1 MDALSGARNR
11 ERILF
16 VRAFVG
22 QSFGFASE
30 LPLGP
35 ELAILPMKRREIIA
49 NRVGRK
55 ADGGAEAGKAE
66 ALAPRKHGGS
76 PCLPFVSLLL
86 WLCLLALT
94 PSMRAVE
101 ASPPSEFQIKAAFL
115 LNFTKFIEWPA
126 NESAGSA
133 FSICVLGEDP
143 FGPVLDQLVEG
154 ETVGGR
160 KVAVR
165 RIRAETA
172 GSCEILYVSKQ
183 EQNIQAVLAGA
194 GAGVLTVGEGD
205 GFLDDGGMIAFILE
219 NRRVRFNIDRG
230 AAQKAGLK
238 LSSRLLAVAR
248 SVR

>member
-1 MDALSGARNR
+1 LLTRAGQNRFPRRDRQGAVERVCCVAL
-11 ERILF
+11 LW
-16 VRAFVG
+16 V
-22 QSFGFASE
+22 
-30 LPLGP
+30 LLLG
-35 ELAILPMKRREIIA
+35 
-49 NRVGRK
+49 
-55 ADGGAEAGKAE
+55 
-66 ALAPRKHGGS
+66 LAP
-76 PCLPFVSLLL
+76 SL
-86 WLCLLALT
+86 
-94 PSMRAVE
+94 RAIE
-101 ASPPSEFQIKAAFL
+101 ASPPSEYQIKAAFL

-126 NESAGSA
+126 GEAAGSP

-160 KVAVR
+160 KIAVR
-165 RIRAETA
+165 RIRAEAT

-183 EQNIQAVLAGA
+183 EQNIRAVLAGA

-205 GFLDDGGMIAFILE
+205 EFLDNGGMIAFILE
-219 NRRVRFNIDRG
+219 NRRVRFNIDQG